1 MTQPLHLGLLGA
13 MPEEI
18 GSDLSHLKDLSCSD
32 HGDLKIHRGSWGDE
46 VRLSL
51 AWSGW
56 GKVSAARAAT
66 RLLASD
72 PSIDLLV
79 FTALRADPS
88 PAPMGCGVGRCRGA
102 ARQFPRFT
110 LPALNQDRLQP
121 QPAWFDWAKTALL
134 EAHSAGD
141 LDGSA
146 QQRFDRHGGS
156 LHRRSN
162 PAAMGCGLAVEMPW
176 CSTTWM
182 PEPGLVPALHGA
194 SLLKKDQL
202 VDEPDRSRPGSTGL
216 SVCALLPR
224 PGAGVSTHAAE
235 CPDLEPAPASAP
247 ERTTAAPCRRSACR
261 AGDLDGFAQPS
272 SGLIATGD
280 RFISNPAVLQT
291 LRNALPDLRA
301 VEMEGAAVGRRTSLK
316 AGAAS

>member
-32 HGDLKIHRGSWGDE
+32 HGDLRIHSGSWGDE

-79 FTALRADPS
+79 FTGVAGAADPALRQWDVVLAD
-88 PAPMGCGVGRCRGA
+88 AVVQHDMD
-102 ARQFPRFT
+102 ARPLFPRFT

-121 QPAWFDWAKTALL
+121 QPAWFDWAKNALL
-134 EAHSAGD
+134 QAH
-141 LDGSA
+141 
-146 QQRFDRHGGS
+146 
-156 LHRRSN
+156 
-162 PAAMGCGLAVEMPW
+162 
-176 CSTTWM
+176 
-182 PEPGLVPALHGA
+182 
-194 SLLKKDQL
+194 
-202 VDEPDRSRPGSTGL
+202 
-216 SVCALLPR
+216 
-224 PGAGVSTHAAE
+224 
-235 CPDLEPAPASAP
+235 
-247 ERTTAAPCRRSACR
+247 R
-261 AGDLDGFAQPS
+261 AGELKGFPRHS

-280 RFISNPAVLQT
+280 RFIGDPALLQT
-291 LRNALPDLRA
+291 LRDALPDLRA
-301 VEMEGAAVGRRTSLK
+301 VEMEGAAVAQVAEQEGVPWLVLRVISDGANEMAAQSFEDFIKRYEQK
-316 AGAAS
+316 AWQLIEALLQRCNEAPQ